1 MRGEG
6 STVWDDA
13 GNALIDISGALWYCN
28 VGYGRPSSPTRPPR
42 RCASSPRTRP
52 TTASPRRRPRRWRR
66 GSRSSCRSTAPRS
79 SSPRAAAS
87 RSTPRR
93 SSRARTGPRSASRT
107 STSIVSRQFAYH
119 GSNAY
124 GTSLGGMA
132 ALTDVYGRLV
142 SDVEQV
148 PWDDAEALAEAID
161 RARRRPGR
169 RLLRRADHRR
179 RRRADPARGLPR
191 AASRRSAA
199 SARCCSSLDEV
210 ITGFGRT
217 GEWFATG
224 RYGLSPDLITVAK
237 GITSGYIPLGGVIAS
252 ARVAEPFWA
261 DGHDERLPPRLH
273 VRRAR
278 DRLRGR
284 AREPRRDRA
293 RGARPAGD
301 ASSSRCSRTRSRPL
315 ADHPAV
321 AEVRT
326 GVGLLGAVEL
336 ADPSKLQAVI
346 DAAYERGVLVRGI
359 RGVALQVSP
368 PFVITEDEIA
378 TTARRRRGAGRRR
391 DRPRGTAYRVAEH
404 AAPETPRC
412 AGAARARRS
421 APAPAPRTP
430 PTYRSTASSVCCTES
445 VHSSSRPGVAKM
457 PRFMFQSQPSSVSST
472 SWCALNVS

>member
-1 MRGEG
+1 VTRAFWNPMTNMGAFRDRGITIVRGEA

-13 GNALIDISGALWYCN
+13 GKALIDISGALWYCN
-28 VGYGRPSSPTRPPR
+28 IGYGR
-42 RCASSPRTRP
+42 AEL
-52 TTASPRRRPRRWRR
+52 AD
-66 GSRSSCRSTAPRS
+66 
-79 SSPRAAAS
+79 AAAAQMRELAS
-87 RSTPRR
+87 YKTYDGFTSPQTEALAERVAEVVPLDGAKVFFTSGGGESIDTAAKLA
-93 SSRARTGPRSASRT
+93 RAYWAATGKPDKHAV
-107 STSIVSRQFAYH
+107 ISRQFAYH

-142 SDVEQV
+142 PDVDQV

-161 RARRRPGR
+161 RAGAENVAAFFAEPIIGAGGVLVPPEGYLDRIQEICREREV
-169 RLLRRADHRR
+169 LLV
-179 RRRADPARGLPR
+179 
-191 AASRRSAA
+191 
-199 SARCCSSLDEV
+199 LDEV

-261 DGHDERLPPRLH
+261 EGTANVFRHGFTYAGHATACAVGLANLDVIEREGLVQR
-273 VRRAR
+273 VRE
-278 DRLRGR
+278 L
-284 AREPRRDRA
+284 EPVLAD
-293 RGARPAGD
+293 
-301 ASSSRCSRTRSRPL
+301 TLRPL

-336 ADPSKLQAVI
+336 ADPSKLPAVI

-368 PFVITEDEIA
+368 PFVITEDELVQ
-378 TTARRRRGAGRRR
+378 TAQVFGEAL
-391 DRPRGTAYRVAEH
+391 D
-404 AAPETPRC
+404 AA
-412 AGAARARRS
+412 A
-421 APAPAPRTP
+421 
-430 PTYRSTASSVCCTES
+430 
-445 VHSSSRPGVAKM
+445 
-457 PRFMFQSQPSSVSST
+457 
-472 SWCALNVS
+472 